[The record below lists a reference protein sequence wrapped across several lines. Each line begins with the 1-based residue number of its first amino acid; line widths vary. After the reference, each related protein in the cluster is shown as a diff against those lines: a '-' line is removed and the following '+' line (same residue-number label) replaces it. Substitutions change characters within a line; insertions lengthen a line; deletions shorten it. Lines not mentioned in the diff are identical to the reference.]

1 MFVGRKAEFAEL
13 ERRYAQEGFQF
24 PVVYGRRRVGKTRL
38 IQEFANTKKSIY
50 FMATKQTSSELLQS
64 FSLAIKEQL
73 ADERTKYLSSFESWE
88 SLFSYVTEIS
98 KNERI
103 VLVIDEY
110 PYLAESEK
118 SISSLLQK
126 YIDNEWEETQ
136 LYLILCGSSM
146 SFMEKQVL
154 EYGSPLYG
162 RRTAQLKIHPLP
174 YYEAFEFFPSWSTL
188 EKFYAYGI
196 CGGIPLYLEYFAR
209 YKNLKDAVTGE
220 FLSLS
225 GHLSEEPINLMSQ
238 ELREPALYNA
248 IISAISK
255 GSTKQN
261 EIASSTGTESN
272 RITSYIKNLLS
283 LEIIEKVAPVEST
296 GKKVIYKIKDNLF
309 RFYFR
314 FVPQCLPLVAMGLG
328 EKAYDLKIA
337 PLLDDFFG
345 HIFEDI
351 CMQYLKRRISDG
363 TLQTIF
369 TVYGSWWGNNP
380 KEKREE
386 EIDLVLANEDE
397 ILVGECKWRNE
408 KIGLDVIEL
417 LKKRGELVRKN
428 RAIRYAVF
436 SKSGFTDECQNV
448 CDISLITAEEVADIA
463 VNSKK

>member
-1 MFVGRKAEFAEL
+1 M
-13 ERRYAQEGFQF
+13 
-24 PVVYGRRRVGKTRL
+24 
-38 IQEFANTKKSIY
+38 
-50 FMATKQTSSELLQS
+50 
-64 FSLAIKEQL
+64 
-73 ADERTKYLSSFESWE
+73 
-88 SLFSYVTEIS
+88 
-98 KNERI
+98 
-103 VLVIDEY
+103 
-110 PYLAESEK
+110 
-118 SISSLLQK
+118 
-126 YIDNEWEETQ
+126 
-136 LYLILCGSSM
+136 
-146 SFMEKQVL
+146 
-154 EYGSPLYG
+154 
-162 RRTAQLKIHPLP
+162 
-174 YYEAFEFFPSWSTL
+174 L

-248 IISAISK
+248 IISTISK

-345 HIFEDI
+345 HIFEDV
-351 CMQYLKRRISDG
+351 CMQYLKRCISDG
-363 TLQTIF
+363 TLPAIF
-369 TVYGSWWGNNP
+369 TEYGSWWGNNP

-386 EIDLVLANEDE
+386 EIDLVLANEGE

-448 CDISLITAEEVADIA
+448 CDISLITAEEVADIS
-463 VNSKK
+463 VDSKK